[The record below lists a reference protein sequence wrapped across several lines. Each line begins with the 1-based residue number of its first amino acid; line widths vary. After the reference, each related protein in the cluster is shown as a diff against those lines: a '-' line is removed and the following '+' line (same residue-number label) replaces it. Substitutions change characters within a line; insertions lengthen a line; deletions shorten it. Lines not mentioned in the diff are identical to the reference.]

1 MVRGK
6 GRFGL
11 RAQGVQKGQQQH
23 TWHTWMALQITQPI
37 NLATLDTHLL
47 DTKHNT
53 VLSVLKA
60 WVTDCLVTH
69 EPAYLVPVVV
79 VVSRVARAAEES
91 VTYLKEDS
99 DVPFNFQSER
109 KLIAEQFITKL
120 GWLFFRETNKGVR
133 WP

>member
-79 VVSRVARAAEES
+79 VVSRVAAMEF
-91 VTYLKEDS
+91 VTDLKEDS

-109 KLIAEQFITKL
+109 KLIAEQLITKH
-120 GWLFFRETNKGVR
+120 GYFSEKQTR
-133 WP
+133 W